1 MIKNHQYVQK
11 CNQVVDESS
20 NRKWNC
26 CMWVAP
32 SLMRPNIMKHP
43 SWADLLV
50 KYPIVLSH
58 SYSILIYPL
67 KHCTSILFYDY
78 VFEQLSSLP
87 TMKGHLFLFLVLTYV
102 FMSVEHLFN
111 ELIRFV
117 SNGSA
122 EEHDV
127 C

>member
-1 MIKNHQYVQK
+1 MELLYVGGPIPNEAKHYETSFVGRSFGQISHCALTFLYYIDLPIKTLYVY
-11 CNQVVDESS
+11 S
-20 NRKWNC
+20 
-26 CMWVAP
+26 
-32 SLMRPNIMKHP
+32 
-43 SWADLLV
+43 
-50 KYPIVLSH
+50 VLR
-58 SYSILIYPL
+58 L
-67 KHCTSILFYDY
+67 C
-78 VFEQLSSLP
+78 FEQLSSLP
-87 TMKGHLFLFLVLTYV
+87 TMKGHLFWFLVLTYV